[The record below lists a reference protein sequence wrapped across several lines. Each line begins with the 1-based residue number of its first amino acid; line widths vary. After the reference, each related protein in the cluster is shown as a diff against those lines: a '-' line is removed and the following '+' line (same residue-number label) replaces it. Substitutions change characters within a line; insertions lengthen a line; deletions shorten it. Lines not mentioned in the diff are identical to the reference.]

1 MTKNLNPIPL
11 VFCRSATNREP
22 VREWLNE
29 LSREDKRIIG
39 RDIAKVQYGWPVGLP
54 LCRPLSAGLREV
66 RASLPSKREARV
78 FFGFHDGMLIALHAM
93 LKKTRKTPTE
103 DLALARQRFK
113 ELQSWQGKTR
123 TQVRASMAGST
134 RKESA

>member
-1 MTKNLNPIPL
+1 MWKLPVPVIPRRPTL
-11 VFCRSATNREP
+11 PELEQSARAI
-22 VREWLNE
+22 
-29 LSREDKRIIG
+29 SREDKRTIG

-54 LCRPLSAGLREV
+54 LCRPLSAGLWEV

-78 FFGFHDGMLIALHAM
+78 FFGFHDGMLVAMHAII
-93 LKKTRKTPTE
+93 KKTQKTPSE

-123 TQVRASMAGST
+123 T
-134 RKESA
+134 

>member
-1 MTKNLNPIPL
+1 MPESPKPIAL
-11 VFCRSATNREP
+11 VFWRSATGREP

-29 LSREDKRIIG
+29 LSREDKRTIG
-39 RDIAKVQYGWPVGLP
+39 CDIAKVQYGWPMGLP
-54 LCRPLSAGLREV
+54 LCRPLSAGLWEV

-78 FFGFHDGMLIALHAM
+78 FFGFHDGMLVAVHAM
-93 LKKTRKTPTE
+93 MKKTQKTPTE

-123 TQVRASMAGST
+123 T
-134 RKESA
+134 